1 MIDANINHVQ
11 TNLDFTSHQ
20 ITINIEA
27 QYPPQCK
34 RLKHHLV
41 LEALAD
47 WIRQSP
53 KSLPCLVSV
62 TCAKLDGLGA
72 TVGGPSPS
80 PSPASSSSPPSSPP
94 ASAPASPPASPPAQ
108 GHHPHHH
115 HHHHHSIM
123 VVRYLCNVFPEAA
136 LYVNSGELR
145 RPSITCHLQP
155 SSSPMQLSVY
165 QRLQS
170 EPSAAAGRCPGP
182 SACSFP
188 VSFHP
193 ENEARLKRHDGPK

>member
-80 PSPASSSSPPSSPP
+80 PSPSPASSSSPPSSPP

-115 HHHHHSIM
+115 HHHHHSSWS
-123 VVRYLCNVFPEAA
+123 FD
-136 LYVNSGELR
+136 
-145 RPSITCHLQP
+145 T
-155 SSSPMQLSVY
+155 
-165 QRLQS
+165 
-170 EPSAAAGRCPGP
+170 SAM
-182 SACSFP
+182 SFP
-188 VSFHP
+188 RLPCMSIVVNWGDHQLPAICSHRPLPCSLASISGFRVSHQPLQGVAQGHLLVPFP
-193 ENEARLKRHDGPK
+193 CLSTQKMKPD